1 MIIDTVLEQSNVTF
15 DQPYIY
21 IILLVLGGFL
31 FLLQFKIMFFPTWK
45 GRIIEFED
53 LSADSCKS
61 CRSRNKGRTTI
72 EIKVKTDDGEI
83 ITAEVSAC
91 TICLNKLHLGS
102 RVGVTKMGSRNVTSS
117 IIQLTRGTAG

>member
-1 MIIDTVLEQSNVTF
+1 MIIDGILSSSNVTF

-21 IILLVLGGFL
+21 IILLVVGGFL

-53 LSADSCKS
+53 LSEENCKS
-61 CRSRNKGRTTI
+61 CTGRKAGRTTI
-72 EIKVKTDDGEI
+72 EIKVRTDEGEI
-83 ITAEVSAC
+83 IPAEVSSC
-91 TICLNKLHLGS
+91 TICLNKLRIGS
-102 RVGVTKMGSRNVTSS
+102 RVGVTKMGSRNVASS